1 MNVFDI
7 HLDIVGEY
15 KNFLQSFIKVKNDEI
30 KIIIDDALNS
40 GKILPEPLIQFNP
53 SYEKSDSLEK
63 IVDKY
68 HLHTDL
74 TKIFKGY
81 NLFKHQVEALNLGSQ
96 FKDFILTS
104 GTGSGKSLAF
114 ISTIFNYLLQLENKS
129 SGIKAIIVY
138 PMNALINSQF
148 EELSKYE
155 LNFLEEYNSQLKIP
169 SEISTNQEKLAF
181 LREKAEKKFPIKFAQ
196 YTGQANEKE
205 REIIRQELPDILLTN
220 YMMLELI
227 LTRTNDS
234 EIKNSIFG
242 NLKYLVFDELHTYRG
257 RQGADVALLIRRI
270 KSKTKN
276 DITFLGTSATMVS
289 GVSIKEQNQAIG
301 NFAKRI
307 FGKHFS
313 DDQIISEYL
322 EKSFNYD
329 ESYIES
335 ESLKK
340 SIFKG
345 INILQN
351 ETELKNNP
359 LAIWLESKIA
369 LKVSNERLLRN
380 EPKTI
385 ENIITELDAIT
396 NVGYEESKNAIFD
409 LLAWITRINN
419 EKKDLKYS
427 YLPFKLHQFISQTG
441 SIYSTLDQNE
451 KRIITFDPGLYAEN
465 NKILFPVVFSR
476 VSGYEFFCVNKN
488 SSKMILEPRE
498 FRSFDTEEEDIESG
512 YLIFGEDIWN
522 PTDDLKNLPDSWL
535 KYDKSGN
542 AKLSKEYQSRIPK
555 RIYVDND
562 GSYSDLQLKEF
573 SCWFMPTPLLFDPS
587 GGVFY
592 DIKTNENTKLTK
604 LGSEG
609 RSTSTTVLSY
619 IIVKHLQKAGYPIN
633 DQKLLSFTDN
643 RQDAALQAGHF
654 NDFLRVGL
662 LRSSIY
668 HALSINTK
676 KALDHTN
683 ISNEVFQTLNLKQ
696 DDYSNQSA
704 VFPSAIMENEN
715 ALKDY
720 LMYRILFDL
729 RRGWRVMLPNL
740 EQCGLLNI
748 SYKYFE
754 ENTKIDSIW
763 MSLPLFDTLELD
775 KRKQVIQQVLD
786 FIRRSYA
793 IFSNEYLTKEAIE
806 IKRRNINEKLKN
818 PWKFDANE
826 KIQAPNYIRYETLQ
840 NYSNIFSISVG
851 YRSALGKYF
860 KDLSKE
866 VYGEQWDQN
875 TYQNFIEKFLDVLSG
890 AGWLICNKT
899 FSNRDGKTTKVYQLK
914 LDSIIW
920 ELGDEKNV
928 VSDKVRIRSYK
939 YFEETPNLFF
949 QNFYK
954 TKFNESKKLIAED
967 HTGQV
972 SVEDR
977 KRKEEQFRNGEIS
990 FLFCSPTME
999 LGIDISSLNVVHLR
1013 NVPPNPSNYAQR
1025 SGRAGR
1031 SGQAALV
1038 FTFCSNYASHD
1049 RHYFKNSKDMVAG
1062 AVYPPKIDLGNKEL
1076 LLSHLN
1082 ALILSEINFNDLNES
1097 ISALLLEDNEQLPVK
1112 ESILEKLKMTTNKK
1126 IEIQAIFNKVISDFK
1141 FNDLDCKTWFNDTLI
1156 PTAIENIAENFN
1168 KSINRWRKLYQSAIK
1183 QLKVAT
1189 NILNSGIYPSNS
1201 KEFVEAKRNVTL
1213 AQRQIDLLKNNTQ
1226 GNKQMSEFY
1235 SYRYLAAEGFL
1246 PGYNFTRLPLRSF
1259 IQIGL
1264 SGEYISRPRSIA
1276 LREFGPRNVIYYNGS
1291 KYRIEQLLA
1300 SESEKTPQKFKISK
1314 NSGYLLKDKEY
1325 TMDVCPFSGVSLS
1338 DNENVEIITDVI
1350 EMSETRTEVTDR
1362 ISCEEE
1368 ERVSQGYQIKT
1379 FFTVPAGIQTIKTCL
1394 VKNDSED
1401 FLKLQFI
1408 PTAQL
1413 VDINY
1418 KWKRTKEDG
1427 FLMGMT
1433 SGFWKKEKAL
1443 EAENPTEEMRRIK
1456 LYTYNTADALYIQP
1470 IKALGLIPNGVI
1482 TFQYAIKRAIELLF
1496 QIESNEIGVSL
1507 MGDEEQP
1514 NIFLYESAEGSLGVL
1529 SQIVEDSSI
1538 FNKLINLAIEICRF
1552 ENEEDIR
1559 PATYDD
1565 LLSYY
1570 NQYNHDKIDR
1580 FLIKEALEKLKICK
1594 VEVLTSKV
1602 YRNYDEHYADIL
1614 RQIDSNSSTE
1624 LKFLKYLY
1632 KNGLRLPDKA
1642 QERIEGIYSQPD
1654 FFYEPNVYVFCDGT
1668 PHDNPE
1674 NKKHD
1679 KEIRDAI
1686 RNRGDQVVVYYY
1698 MDSLDELVNKR
1709 SDIFKKVKDV

>member
-1 MNVFDI
+1 MDI
-7 HLDIVGEY
+7 FKIHDNIVEEY
-15 KNFLQSFIKVKNDEI
+15 KKFLQSFIKVKNEEI
-30 KIIIDDALNS
+30 RTKIDNALNS

-53 SYEKSDSLEK
+53 SYEKSDSLDK

-68 HLHTDL
+68 QLHKDL

-81 NLFKHQVEALNLGSQ
+81 NLFKHQVEALSLGSQ
-96 FKDFILTS
+96 FRDFILTS

-114 ISTIFNYLLQLENKS
+114 ISTVFNYLLQLKNKK

-155 LNFLEEYNSQLKIP
+155 INFLEEYNPQVKIP
-169 SEISTNQEKLAF
+169 AEITTNQDKLKF
-181 LREKAEKKFPIKFAQ
+181 LRENSEVQFPIKFAQ

-227 LTRTNDS
+227 LTRSNDS
-234 EIKNSIFG
+234 DIKNSIFE

-276 DITFLGTSATMVS
+276 HITFLGTSATMIS
-289 GVSIKEQNQAIG
+289 GGSIDEQNQAICS
-301 NFAKRI
+301 FAKRI
-307 FGKHFS
+307 FGKQFNS
-313 DDQIISEYL
+313 DQIISEYL

-335 ESLKK
+335 ESLKN
-340 SIFKG
+340 SISKG
-345 INILQN
+345 INILDN

-385 ENIITELDAIT
+385 ESIIKELDAIT
-396 NVGYEESKNAIFD
+396 NVGYDKSKNAIYK
-409 LLAWITRINN
+409 LLEWITGINN
-419 EKKDLKYS
+419 EKKDFKYS

-441 SIYSTLDQNE
+441 SIYSTLDQDE
-451 KRIITFDPGLYAEN
+451 KRIVTFEPGLYAEN
-465 NKILFPVVFSR
+465 NKPLYPIVFSR
-476 VSGYEFFCVNKN
+476 VSGHEFFCVKKN
-488 SSKMILEPRE
+488 SSKKIFELRE
-498 FRSFDTEEEDIESG
+498 FRDVDTEDEDTESG
-512 YLIFGEDIWN
+512 YLIFDEDVWN
-522 PTDDLKNLPDSWL
+522 PKEDLNNLPDSWL
-535 KYDKSGN
+535 KYDKNGN
-542 AKLSKEYQSRIPK
+542 VKLRKEYESRIPK
-555 RIYVDND
+555 KIYVDND
-562 GSYSDLQLKEF
+562 GSYSDIQEKEY
-573 SCWFMPTPLLFDPS
+573 SYWFMSTPLLFDPT

-619 IIVKHLQKAGYPIN
+619 IIVKNLQKAEYPIY

-643 RQDAALQAGHF
+643 RQDAALQSGHF

-668 HALSINTK
+668 YAFFNTRK
-676 KALDHTN
+676 KLDHTN
-683 ISNEVFQTLNLKQ
+683 ISNEVFNFLNLKQ
-696 DDYSNQSA
+696 DDYAYQSA
-704 VFPSAIMENEN
+704 VFPSAILDNEN

-720 LMYRILFDL
+720 LMYRIINDL
-729 RRGWRVMLPNL
+729 KRGWRVILPNL
-740 EQCGLLNI
+740 EQCGLLKI
-748 SYKYFE
+748 SYKNFE
-754 ENTKIDSIW
+754 ENTKIDTIW
-763 MSLPLFDTLELD
+763 NSLPLFDTIDLD
-775 KRKQVIQQVLD
+775 ERKQVIQQVLD
-786 FIRRSYA
+786 FIRSSYA
-793 IFSNEYLTKEAIE
+793 IFSNEYLTKVAIE

-826 KIQAPNYIRYETLQ
+826 KIQSPNFIRYETLQ

-860 KDLSKE
+860 KDLSKK
-866 VYGEQWDQN
+866 VYGQQWDYN

-890 AGWLICNKT
+890 AGWLICNKN
-899 FSNRDGKTTKVYQLK
+899 FSNREGKTTKVYQLK

-928 VSDKVRIRSYK
+928 VSDNVRIRTYK
-939 YFEETPNLFF
+939 SFKETPNLFF

-1031 SGQAALV
+1031 SGQAALI

-1076 LLSHLN
+1076 ILSHLN

-1097 ISALLLEDNEQLPVK
+1097 ISTLLLEDNEQLPIK

-1126 IEIQAIFNKVISDFK
+1126 TDIQAIFNKVISDFK
-1141 FNDLDCKTWFNDTLI
+1141 VNDLDSKTWFNDTLI
-1156 PTAIENIAENFN
+1156 ETAIENIAENFN
-1168 KSINRWRKLYQSAIK
+1168 NAVNRWRKLYQSALK

-1189 NILNSGIYPSNS
+1189 NILNSGIYTSNS

-1226 GNKQMSEFY
+1226 GSKQMSEFY

-1259 IQIGL
+1259 IPIGL

-1300 SESEKTPQKFKISK
+1300 SESEKTSQKFMISK

-1325 TMDVCPFSGVSLS
+1325 TMDVCPFSGISLS

-1350 EMSETRTEVTDR
+1350 EMSETRTEETER

-1368 ERVSQGYQIKT
+1368 ERVSQGYNIKT
-1379 FFTVPAGIQTIKTCL
+1379 FFCVPAGIQTIKTCL
-1394 VKNDSED
+1394 VKNDSDD

-1470 IKALGLIPNGVI
+1470 IKALGLVPNGVI
-1482 TFQYAIKRAIELLF
+1482 TFQYAIKRAIEQLF

-1507 MGDEEQP
+1507 MGDNEQP
-1514 NIFLYESAEGSLGVL
+1514 NILLYESAEGSLGVL

-1538 FNKLINLAIEICRF
+1538 FIKLINLSIKICRF
-1552 ENEEDIR
+1552 EDEEDKR

-1570 NQYNHDKIDR
+1570 NQYNHDKINR
-1580 FLIKEALEKLKICK
+1580 FLIKEALEKLEICK
-1594 VEVLTSKV
+1594 VEVLTTNV
-1602 YRNYDEHYADIL
+1602 YRNYDEHYADIR

-1624 LKFLKYLY
+1624 LKFLNYLY

-1642 QERIEGIYSQPD
+1642 QERVEGIYSQPD
-1654 FFYEPNVYVFCDGT
+1654 FFYEPNVYVFCDGK

-1679 KEIRDAI
+1679 KEVRDAI
-1686 RNRGDQVVVYYY
+1686 RNKGHQVVVYYY
-1698 MDSLDELVNKR
+1698 KDSLDELIQKR
-1709 SDIFKKVKDV
+1709 CDIFNKVKDV